1 MSNSQRPHG
10 QQPTRL
16 LRPWNSPGKNTGVGY
31 HCLLCKLGLVVHK
44 SYASTGEVSEEST
57 GWEVLAKYEADYR
70 MVCPGAQEISEI
82 YQSDMIHLVE
92 Y

>member
-1 MSNSQRPHG
+1 M
-10 QQPTRL
+10 
-16 LRPWNSPGKNTGVGY
+16 
-31 HCLLCKLGLVVHK
+31 
-44 SYASTGEVSEEST
+44 GEVSEEST